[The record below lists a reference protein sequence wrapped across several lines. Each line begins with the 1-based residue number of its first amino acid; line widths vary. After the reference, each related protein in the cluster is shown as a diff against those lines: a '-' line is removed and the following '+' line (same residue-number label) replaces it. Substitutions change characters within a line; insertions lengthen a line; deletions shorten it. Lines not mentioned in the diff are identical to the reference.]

1 MNKNNEKE
9 TFEQL
14 AARFPELDDAGRR
27 RAAVR
32 IAAGADAA
40 VAVNDE
46 TIWQQLTKIY
56 N

>member
-1 MNKNNEKE
+1 MTENTEKE
-9 TFEQL
+9 TFDQL
-14 AARFPELDDAGRR
+14 TAGYPELDDAARR
-27 RAAVR
+27 RAEVR

-46 TIWQQLTKIY
+46 TLWLQLTRVY